1 MKYNRGWIGVDLD
14 GTLAEYTTW
23 KGPDIIGEPIMPM
36 VDKIKSI
43 INTGITV
50 KVFTARVA
58 SCVSEEERLIA
69 KKAIANWTKL
79 HLGTALEATS
89 EKDWNMIEYYDD
101 RAIQVEYN
109 TGKILGQ
116 DH

>member
-1 MKYNRGWIGVDLD
+1 MNYNTGWIGVDLD
-14 GTLAEYTTW
+14 GTLATYTTW
-23 KGPDIIGEPIMPM
+23 QGPGVIGEPIEPM
-36 VDKIKSI
+36 VSKIKSI

-58 SCVSEEERLIA
+58 SCATDEERQQA
-69 KKAIANWTKL
+69 KKAIAEWTKV